1 MKKFRTIDPRNTPTR
16 DLHQFMVGTVGPRP
30 IAFVSTLDADGKA
43 NVAPY
48 SFFNIFSS
56 NPPIAVFSSNRRV
69 SDNTTKDT
77 LANIEATGE
86 CVINVVSHSIVRQ
99 MAVASVEWPHE
110 VSEFDAAGFT
120 PLASD
125 TVKAFRVKESPAHL
139 ECKVKEIITLGDQ
152 GGAGHLIICN
162 VTRLHIDETMIDD
175 KDRVDPYKLDLMG
188 RMGRAY
194 YVRASGD
201 AVFPIVQAVL
211 GPAIGF
217 MGLPDSIKHSS
228 ILTGNDLG
236 RLAGAKALPDPSDV
250 VTLGEEDGHLQTI
263 LLRAKRALTSEAGAK
278 AENVEKELHRYIQ
291 QTLEK
296 NDVDYALKIAMFAA
310 GL

>member
-30 IAFVSTLDADGKA
+30 IAFVSTLDAEGKA

-69 SDNTTKDT
+69 SNNTTKDT

-110 VSEFDAAGFT
+110 VSEFDATGLTA
-120 PLASD
+120 LASD

-139 ECKVKEIITLGDQ
+139 ECKVKEVIALGDQ

-162 VTRLHIDETMIDD
+162 VTRLHIDETMIDER
-175 KDRVDPYKLDLMG
+175 DRVDPHKLDLMG
-188 RMGRAY
+188 RMGRSY
-194 YVRASGD
+194 YVRASGE
-201 AVFPIVQAVL
+201 AVFPIVQPVL
-211 GPAIGF
+211 GPAIGY
-217 MGLPDSIKHSS
+217 MSLPDSIKNSS
-228 ILTGNDLG
+228 VLTGNDLG
-236 RLAGAKALPDPSDV
+236 RLAGAKEMPDAVDV
-250 VTLGEEDGHLQTI
+250 DSLAEVDEFVKGVL
-263 LLRAKRALTSEAGAK
+263 AK
-278 AENVEKELHRYIQ
+278 AEGKTPGSSQGETEKIQEDLHRYCQ
-291 QTLEK
+291 QTLAK
-296 NDVDYALKIAMFAA
+296 NDVDYALKIAMLAA
-310 GL
+310 RS

>member
-1 MKKFRTIDPRNTPTR
+1 
-16 DLHQFMVGTVGPRP
+16 MVGTVGPRP
-30 IAFVSTLDADGKA
+30 IAFVSTLDAEGKA

-69 SDNTTKDT
+69 RDNTTKDT

-139 ECKVKEIITLGDQ
+139 ECKVKEVIPLGDQ

-162 VTRLHIDETMIDD
+162 VTRLHIDEEMIDES
-175 KDRVDPYKLDLMG
+175 DRVDPFKLDLMG
-188 RMGRAY
+188 RMGRAF

-201 AVFPIVQAVL
+201 AVFPIVQPVL

-217 MGLPDSIKHSS
+217 MGLPESIKNSS
-228 ILTGNDLG
+228 VLTGNDLG
-236 RLAGAKALPDPSDV
+236 RLAGAKALPEASDV
-250 VTLGEEDGHLQTI
+250 NSLQEEDGHVKEVL
-263 LLRAKRALTSEAGAK
+263 AK
-278 AENVEKELHRYIQ
+278 AENGAANHQEELHRYVQ

-310 GL
+310 QM

>member
-1 MKKFRTIDPRNTPTR
+1 
-16 DLHQFMVGTVGPRP
+16 MVGTVGPRP

-69 SDNTTKDT
+69 RDNTTKDT

-139 ECKVKEIITLGDQ
+139 ECKVKEIISLGDQ

-201 AVFPIVQAVL
+201 AVFPIVQPVL

-217 MGLPDSIKHSS
+217 MALPDSIQKSN

-236 RLAGAKALPDPSDV
+236 RLAGAKALPDPADV
-250 VTLGEEDGHLQTI
+250 ELLGKEDGHVKEL
-263 LLRAKRALTSEAGAK
+263 LLRAERAVPKEAGAK
-278 AENVEKELHRYIQ
+278 VENPQAALHTYIQ

-310 GL
+310 QV

>member
-1 MKKFRTIDPRNTPTR
+1 MKNFRSIDPRNTPTR

-30 IAFVSTLDADGKA
+30 IAFVSTLDAEGKA

-69 SDNTTKDT
+69 SNNTTKDT

-110 VSEFDAAGFT
+110 VSEFDAAGLT

-139 ECKVKEIITLGDQ
+139 ECKVKEIVTLGDQ

-162 VTRLHIDETMIDD
+162 VTRLHIDETMIDER
-175 KDRVDPYKLDLMG
+175 DRVDPHKLDLMG
-188 RMGRAY
+188 RMGRSY

-201 AVFPIVQAVL
+201 AVFPIVQPVL

-217 MGLPDSIKHSS
+217 MNLPESIQRSS
-228 ILTGNDLG
+228 VLTGNDLG
-236 RLAGAKALPDPSDV
+236 RLAGAKEMPSAADV
-250 VTLGEEDGHLQTI
+250 NSLAEEDSFVKEVL
-263 LLRAKRALTSEAGAK
+263 AKTENKEA
-278 AENVEKELHRYIQ
+278 ELHRYCQ

-296 NDVDYALKIAMFAA
+296 NDVDYALKIALLAA
-310 GL
+310 RS